1 MQFTRLS
8 HLPSHTHLLSKGLIL
23 INFFTQAMAEEK
35 KRYCLVLDRT
45 SIVAKSTMEYCEHVS
60 ISCLKCG
67 GMQSVLPHSN
77 VLILSTCSVC
87 SLLPVTNYFCSLSM
101 STMVEYGIS

>member
-77 VLILSTCSVC
+77 VLIDIKHLQCMFFTASY
-87 SLLPVTNYFCSLSM
+87 NFCSISM
-101 STMVEYGIS
+101 STMVGYGIN

>member
-45 SIVAKSTMEYCEHVS
+45 SIVAKSTMEFCEHVS

-87 SLLPVTNYFCSLSM
+87 SLLPVTIFVASVCQQW
-101 STMVEYGIS
+101 